1 MAVGERWMSS
11 LWPFVHE
18 HLPGAPARVLEIGCG
33 EYGGFVP
40 RLREAGY
47 EATGVDPNAPESAGY
62 HRSGFEE
69 FEARGA
75 FDAIV
80 ASRALHHVSD
90 LGAVLARVGA
100 ALRPGGALIVV
111 EWEWELF
118 DESSARWC
126 FERMDGL
133 DDEPHWLQRRRDGW
147 AASGESWDAY
157 FQTWAAGHGLLRVG
171 GILDELDARFDRR
184 LRARGPYFFA
194 ELGVSEQAEQ
204 AAIDAGEVTAT
215 GVRYVAALSPD

>member
-33 EYGGFVP
+33 QYGGFVP
-40 RLREAGY
+40 RLRAAGY
-47 EATGVDPNAPESAGY
+47 EPTGVDPNAPAAAGY
-62 HRSGFEE
+62 HQIGFEE
-69 FEARGA
+69 FEPDGRY
-75 FDAIV
+75 DAIV

-90 LGAVLARVGA
+90 LGAVLDRMEA
-100 ALRPGGALIVV
+100 ALRPGGALIVI
-111 EWEWELF
+111 EWEWERF
-118 DESSARWC
+118 DEPSARWC
-126 FERMDGL
+126 FERMDGA
-133 DDEPHWLQRRRDGW
+133 DDEPYWLGRRRDGW
-147 AASGESWDAY
+147 AASGEPWDAY
-157 FQTWAAGHGLLRVG
+157 FPAWAAGHGLLPVG

-194 ELGVSEQAEQ
+194 ELGVSEEAEQ

-215 GVRYVAALSPD
+215 GVRYVASLGGG